1 MPQATTVGR
10 LLHELHSESP
20 AVRDLVVRAA
30 GLSAERA
37 DGAMSGDVK
46 LSLSEQLR
54 LSEATLLLAPD
65 YARDALRLRGQ
76 ALAARSYESGEFV
89 ESHRDA
95 PIERWE
101 RSANLRR

>member
-1 MPQATTVGR
+1 MPQPTTVGR
-10 LLHELHSESP
+10 LLNELHAASP

-30 GLSAERA
+30 GLSVERA
-37 DGAMSGDVK
+37 DAAMSGDAK

-65 YARDALRLRGQ
+65 CGRNALKLRGQ
-76 ALAARSYESGEFV
+76 VLAARSYESGEFV
-89 ESHRDA
+89 DSHRDS
-95 PIERWE
+95 PVERWE